1 MRPPVPV
8 RARRAGR
15 SSAGGT
21 IRRHGSAPRVDIS
34 DASVLDRRCYCDFLH
49 RPEVLE
55 RALFTERGLMGL
67 VPLGEPRGPQRH
79 VPQLHLGVLEGLVYE
94 VIGN

>member
-1 MRPPVPV
+1 
-8 RARRAGR
+8 
-15 SSAGGT
+15 
-21 IRRHGSAPRVDIS
+21 
-34 DASVLDRRCYCDFLH
+34 
-49 RPEVLE
+49 
-55 RALFTERGLMGL
+55 MGL